1 MSRRILLHVGTPKTG
16 TSNLQA
22 VLWNNRSL
30 LLKHGISYPAD
41 RFDAHFLAALDLM
54 RLRWGGLEQQ
64 AVGAWEKLAGA
75 VREHEGT
82 SIISHEIFA
91 TASRSQ
97 VERALRSLGDDAEV
111 HLVISVRDLVR
122 QIPAEWQENLKHRA
136 AFRYR
141 RFLRIIQDPER
152 KHRVG
157 AWFWGV
163 QEIPDILDRWGS
175 TLPPER
181 VHIVTVPPPGAPRDQ
196 LWQRFSTAFGLDGID
211 LELTTERANPS
222 LGVPESSLLRRI
234 NRAAVRDLP
243 PVYYRRLVR
252 ELLVHRTLS
261 ERAETPR
268 LSLPPTEYPW
278 VAELTESW
286 IAELAEREYDV
297 VGDLADLRGA
307 PPADERWPDPDRPSQ
322 RQVADAAV
330 ESIRALLLAAVQ
342 REAEI
347 ERLHEQLDQ
356 AGRDL
361 IRARTPRVLRTM
373 EWTVDKLERSDRG
386 RKALD
391 VYRFAKRSRREQKA

>member
-22 VLWNNRSL
+22 VLWNNRAL
-30 LLKHGISYPAD
+30 LLKSGISYPAE

-64 AVGAWEKLAGA
+64 AVGAWDKLARE
-75 VREHEGT
+75 VREHDGT

-91 TASRSQ
+91 AASRSQ

-111 HLVISVRDLVR
+111 HLIISVRDLVR

-136 AFRYR
+136 GFRYR
-141 RFLRIIQDPER
+141 RFLRVIQDPDR
-152 KHRVG
+152 AHRVG

-175 TLPPER
+175 SLPPEH
-181 VHIVTVPPPGAPRDQ
+181 VHIVTVPPSGAPRDQ
-196 LWQRFSTAFGLDGID
+196 LWQRFSTAFGLDGLD
-211 LELTTERANPS
+211 LELTTERSNPS

-252 ELLVHRTLS
+252 ELLAHRTLS
-261 ERAETPR
+261 QRTQTPR
-268 LSLPPTEYPW
+268 LSLPPTEHPW

-286 IAELAEREYDV
+286 ITELTERGYDV

-307 PPADERWPDPDRPSQ
+307 PPAEGRWPDPDRPSQ

-330 ESIRALLLAAVQ
+330 ESIRALLLAAVE
-342 REAEI
+342 REAELTK
-347 ERLHEQLDQ
+347 LHEQLDQ
-356 AGRDL
+356 ARRDL
-361 IRARTPRVLRTM
+361 IRARTPRVLRSM
-373 EWTVDKLERSDRG
+373 EWTVDKLQRTERG
-386 RKALD
+386 RQALD
-391 VYRFAKRSRREQKA
+391 VYRFAKRARREQKG